1 MENLFSSIWLRQRM
15 SDKFPRRKIPYVMP
29 LHWTEWTSA
38 LNVSNWIIY
47 IFTQFSLTRKL
58 SSLEY
63 DLPFFAC
70 STFNPRKKSISS
82 PSANELLSWFKLGGK
97 WKMALITKHIQ
108 ALSVYPRTLKAENST
123 NEILIE
129 NYIKCFGKAIKVA
142 LYLKICAVLFHIDEY
157 IIF

>member
-1 MENLFSSIWLRQRM
+1 ML
-15 SDKFPRRKIPYVMP
+15 

-63 DLPFFAC
+63 DLPFLLVQ
-70 STFNPRKKSISS
+70 PPKKNITS
-82 PSANELLSWFKLGGK
+82 PSANELFSWFKFGGK

-108 ALSVYPRTLKAENST
+108 ALSVYPWTVKAENST

-142 LYLKICAVLFHIDEY
+142 LYLKFCTLLFHIDEY